1 MRDPEPERSPSVRA
15 GSPCSGRDLSWLT
28 VLFTPWRAL
37 PAVARVAL
45 QSFER
50 LLDAGRWRDLVPV
63 LVGVIV
69 VWHIYTPI
77 HELIHAFTCLATGG
91 TVETLA
97 LKPRY
102 GGHLLHRIFPFVVA
116 ESDYAGQLSGFS
128 VPSYWAYALV
138 DFAPYLLSLF
148 GVACLD
154 RAWHRR
160 SSIWF
165 SLGIVLALAPV
176 MSITGD
182 YYEAVSLVTTQL
194 AERMDP
200 SLPVGILVSDDVF
213 ALVPDLRE
221 AGYGSI
227 RHALLIGLGL
237 LGSVYLVLVTIAAQV
252 WLADRVFRLKV

>member
-1 MRDPEPERSPSVRA
+1 MLGNSPVSLC
-15 GSPCSGRDLSWLT
+15 P
-28 VLFTPWRAL
+28 
-37 PAVARVAL
+37 
-45 QSFER
+45 
-50 LLDAGRWRDLVPV
+50 
-63 LVGVIV
+63 
-69 VWHIYTPI
+69 
-77 HELIHAFTCLATGG
+77 ATGPMRWS
-91 TVETLA
+91 T
-97 LKPRY
+97 
-102 GGHLLHRIFPFVVA
+102 
-116 ESDYAGQLSGFS
+116 
-128 VPSYWAYALV
+128 
-138 DFAPYLLSLF
+138 FAPYLLSLVWC
-148 GVACLD
+148 GVPGPCLASQVID
-154 RAWHRR
+154 
-160 SSIWF
+160 
-165 SLGIVLALAPV
+165 LVLTGYCPLALAPV